1 MNGDA
6 QSRECGSEL
15 ALLAASTSD
24 DRASTGRVG
33 SAGWRT
39 EGCPCAAHQ
48 MSGALPSGAI
58 MCVCG
63 GGSPMSA
70 IVLAS
75 GASFQTIV

>member
-39 EGCPCAAHQ
+39 EGCPCAAYH
-48 MSGALPSGAI
+48 MSGALPCETI
-58 MCVCG
+58 VFVCA
-63 GGSPMSA
+63 GGSPVSA
-70 IVLAS
+70 IVLAA
-75 GASFQTIV
+75 GASLQTV